1 LEPKPIGTFVDLGS
15 FAEGWEQNTEENKMA
30 RDEHNQAAEHHE
42 NAAKAHRSAA
52 EHHDKADHAKGMEQ
66 SARQRSHLSSNIETH
81 GEA

>member
-1 LEPKPIGTFVDLGS
+1 
-15 FAEGWEQNTEENKMA
+15 MA
-30 RDEHNQAAEHHE
+30 RDEHNKAAEHHE

-66 SARQRSHLSSNIETH
+66 STRQRSHPSSNIETY